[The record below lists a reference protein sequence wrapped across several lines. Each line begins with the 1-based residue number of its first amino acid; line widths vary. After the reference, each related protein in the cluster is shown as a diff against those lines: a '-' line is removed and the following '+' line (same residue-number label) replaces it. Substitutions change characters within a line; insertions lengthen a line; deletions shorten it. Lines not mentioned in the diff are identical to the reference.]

1 VNERPDAVGNSQN
14 RLLWDGHIGML
25 ERTHPQ
31 ALGTNRLRNW
41 GGSAKFA
48 ERLGFGGT
56 SLSETY
62 FLLALQYGSLPAVAE
77 WPAKCTL
84 RNAF

>member
-1 VNERPDAVGNSQN
+1 MATSVCWSARTRKHSAIN
-14 RLLWDGHIGML
+14 RS
-25 ERTHPQ
+25 
-31 ALGTNRLRNW
+31 RNW

-56 SLSETY
+56 SLKPKRTFY
-62 FLLALQYGSLPAVAE
+62 LHFNMAVFPPFAE
-77 WPAKCTL
+77 WPAKLSCTL

>member
-1 VNERPDAVGNSQN
+1 MGWPHRYVGA
-14 RLLWDGHIGML
+14 HI
-25 ERTHPQ
+25 HPQ

-41 GGSAKFA
+41 GGPAKFA

-56 SLSETY
+56 SLKPKRTFY
-62 FLLALQYGSLPAVAE
+62 LHFNMAVFPPFAE